1 MHKEHYELYIVSD
14 RLYVLGGE
22 AVSYRE
28 RGAYHDHDNPQ
39 HHREHLQ
46 QHHQQHNTTLF

>member
-1 MHKEHYELYIVSD
+1 MCALYIVSD

-28 RGAYHDHDNPQ
+28 RGAYHDHDHDVTDNDDDDV
-39 HHREHLQ
+39 
-46 QHHQQHNTTLF
+46 NDDNYKDDNDD